1 MVNLKVSD
9 LMIKIHDKLILDG
22 INIDFKAEKKTAIIG
37 PNGCGKSTLLK
48 AISGLNRQYK
58 GEILI
63 DGENILHLS
72 RKNLAK
78 KMAILPQGATTPTDL
93 TVKELV
99 SYGRFPYRSM
109 FKSLNNK
116 KEQAIIEEA
125 MEKTHITS
133 FSHCLVS
140 TLSGGERQRTWIAMA
155 LAQQP
160 KILLLDEPTTY
171 LDIAHQIE
179 VMQIVDELNKRE
191 KMTVIM
197 VLHDIN
203 HARMYA
209 DDIVILKDKHVF
221 EQGEPNTVLDVE
233 NLAKVFGVNAK
244 MYQNCQNPE
253 DKIIFPV
260 SLVKN

>member
-1 MVNLKVSD
+1 
-9 LMIKIHDKLILDG
+9 
-22 INIDFKAEKKTAIIG
+22 
-37 PNGCGKSTLLK
+37 
-48 AISGLNRQYK
+48 
-58 GEILI
+58 
-63 DGENILHLS
+63 
-72 RKNLAK
+72 
-78 KMAILPQGATTPTDL
+78 MAILPQGATTPTDL

-109 FKSLNNK
+109 FKSLNSR
-116 KEQAIIEEA
+116 KEQAVIEEA

-133 FSHCLVS
+133 FSHRLVS

-244 MYQNCQNPE
+244 MYQNYQNPE